1 MEQGLP
7 LPMPKSRAAIKKIQS
22 QRKRIAFERAKQLPW
37 YKGKLD
43 HINADRLDDPTEW
56 QKIPILDKDVLR
68 QMDHAQFM
76 KQFCCA
82 PAAAIAEY
90 WRSGGTTGRPVFYP
104 RTFEDVRYAL
114 LSWGRSFPCI
124 GIGAGDLVQ
133 IAFPIG
139 IHPAGQV
146 WARSAEMFGVG
157 MIWAGAGN
165 ATPSEVQ
172 LELISNLK
180 PTVYMGM
187 SSFVLHLANL
197 AEAKGLDLAASTV
210 KTVVCTAETL
220 SDAKREK
227 ISRMWGAEVYDVFG
241 MSEGGLMGAENSA
254 HDGIHVWT
262 DMYYVEVVDPGS
274 GKAFADGET
283 GTLCVTPLWSNH
295 ATPFLRWNS
304 GDIVTLIDRSRGT
317 GLWADLFPMIK
328 HANRTTG
335 FFKIR
340 GVNVNHAE
348 FEDVMFRQGLVTD
361 FQAVLLT
368 DTASGL
374 EEIKLRIEAKR
385 DSDATAVAAD
395 VIHVVKKTFE
405 VTPQIELV
413 TNGTLAAEFERS
425 VKAPRFVDK
434 RT

>member
-1 MEQGLP
+1 MIQPLP
-7 LPMPKSRAAIKKIQS
+7 LPMPESRAAIRKIQS
-22 QRKRIAFERAKQLPW
+22 ERKRIAFERAKQLPW
-37 YKGKLD
+37 YKGKLG
-43 HINADRLDDPTEW
+43 HIDAARLDEPAEW
-56 QKIPILDKDVLR
+56 QKIPILDKDILR

-76 KQFCCA
+76 NQFCCA
-82 PAAAIAEY
+82 PAKDIAEY

-104 RTFEDVRYAL
+104 RTYQDVRYAL

-124 GIGAGDLVQ
+124 GIGAGDLVH

-146 WARSAEMFGVG
+146 WARSAELFGVG

-165 ATPSEVQ
+165 ACPSEVQ
-172 LELISNLK
+172 LELINTLK
-180 PTVYMGM
+180 PTVFMGM

-210 KTVVCTAETL
+210 KTIVCSAETL

-227 ISRMWGAEVYDVFG
+227 IGRMWGAEVYDVFG
-241 MSEGGLMGAENSA
+241 MSEGGLMGAENRA

-262 DMYYVEVVDPGS
+262 DMYYVEVVDPES
-274 GKAFADGET
+274 GRAMPEGEI
-283 GTLCVTPLWSNH
+283 GALCVTPLWTNH

-304 GDIVTLIDRSRGT
+304 GDMVRFIERSAGT
-317 GLWADLFPMIK
+317 GPWAELFPMIK

-340 GVNVNHAE
+340 GVNVNHSE
-348 FEDVMFRQGLVTD
+348 FEDLMFRQGLVTD
-361 FQAVLLT
+361 FQALLLT
-368 DTASGL
+368 DPGSGL
-374 EEIKLRIEAKR
+374 EELKLRIETKR
-385 DSDATAVAAD
+385 GSNDDEVVSSVTH
-395 VIHVVKKTFE
+395 IVKKTFE
-405 VTPQIELV
+405 VTPRVELV
-413 TNGTLAAEFERS
+413 PSGTLATEFERS